1 MDQNTAQHIIR
12 TTQKYIPPQ
21 QEPMRSCHPYWY
33 TGHNAISTSDFI
45 NACGE
50 NMSLREANSLLSTL
64 CEQVCRNSPEQVCI
78 YHLYDEAGHC

>member
-33 TGHNAISTSDFI
+33 TGHYAISTADFI
-45 NACGE
+45 
-50 NMSLREANSLLSTL
+50 
-64 CEQVCRNSPEQVCI
+64 
-78 YHLYDEAGHC
+78 